1 MSNEKKGITVKID
14 ADLHAEI
21 KEYIES
27 KGMTM
32 AQFIEQ
38 AVDNELHP
46 KFNENMEENNMGKMR
61 TLAFQVD
68 EELFQKVKDYL
79 ARNNISQKQFVIGLI
94 EREIDRDLTERA
106 ELKATDNK
114 PDEELDEEQDEAAYN
129 EEIVEDED
137 EELTE
142 DELTEDDIDD
152 ISGFGREVEGVQ
164 IAVMIREEG
173 ENGNGKQNP
182 DHGAQTAAPGSQQT
196 AHLGFVGRLGCAVV
210 THGTAPGHTAEE
222 DTENTAHGV
231 ENVEVTQ
238 IVAVVGVE
246 EAFAGCTCKK

>member
-21 KEYIES
+21 RQYVES

-46 KFNENMEENNMGKMR
+46 KFNNNMEENKSMEKMR
-61 TLAFQVD
+61 TLAFQVPED
-68 EELFQKVKDYL
+68 LFQKVKAYL
-79 ARNNISQKQFVIGLI
+79 DINHISQKQFVIGLI

-106 ELKATDNK
+106 ELKAAEQ

-142 DELTEDDIDD
+142 DEPTEDELTEDEPTEDEDIEQTDGEFDEADEDEDIDQGD
-152 ISGFGREVEGVQ
+152 EQDEDEEESEDEEFSEDEEESEGMTMSG
-164 IAVMIREEG
+164 M
-173 ENGNGKQNP
+173 
-182 DHGAQTAAPGSQQT
+182 
-196 AHLGFVGRLGCAVV
+196 
-210 THGTAPGHTAEE
+210 
-222 DTENTAHGV
+222 
-231 ENVEVTQ
+231 
-238 IVAVVGVE
+238 
-246 EAFAGCTCKK
+246 